1 MSSGR
6 RTGLWLQI
14 LGGCGDRRGD
24 GLHRREIS
32 EVIPYFLNPFP
43 SFQDDFSIQAPLF
56 VIPQK

>member
-6 RTGLWLQI
+6 RTGLCLQI

-32 EVIPYFLNPFP
+32 EGIPYFLNPFP

-56 VIPQK
+56 VIPQR